1 MMIKSERGQALPL
14 VLVAI
19 MLGALVIPPFL
30 GHAGTSLI
38 GSRHYGDALY
48 AQYAADSGAEHALW
62 SLAYN
67 DLADSIPSPGDN
79 VTYELDE
86 PVNGLE
92 TTVTVTNTDNVV
104 YEIFSAAN
112 DSSVNAGVSFSGGN
126 ITILSWYV
134 GPR

>member
-1 MMIKSERGQALPL
+1 MMIKSEKGQALPL

-38 GSRHYGDALY
+38 GSRHYAEAVY
-48 AQYAADSGAEHALW
+48 AQYAADSGAEHAVW
-62 SLAYN
+62 GLAYG

-86 PVNGLE
+86 PVNGLA
-92 TTVTVTNTDNVV
+92 TTVTVANTDNVV
-104 YEIFSAAN
+104 YEIISAAG
-112 DSSVNAGVSFSGGN
+112 DSSVTAEVSLPGGN
-126 ITILSWYV
+126 ITILSWYI
-134 GPR
+134 G